1 MRTIWKAIPRP
12 KKNGAWVGLYVTL
25 SPRGAIVMNRV
36 TWEKTGSPLAY
47 DIFFD
52 DANQRIGLK
61 PSTPNSRGA
70 YPAPER
76 GKFGGRR
83 ILAYPVIVECRLVIR
98 QTLQFPYAEIDPDG
112 ILILDLRTA
121 TVNKN
126 SLAWERGR
134 GGRDSRSKK
143 RKPEP
148 PKIEIMPGYSSS
160 EFAVSQS
167 HDEQNA

>member
-1 MRTIWKAIPRP
+1 MRTIWKKVGRP
-12 KKNGAWVGLYVTL
+12 PKNGAWVGLYVTL
-25 SPRGAIVMNRV
+25 NPRGAIAMNRV

-47 DIFFD
+47 EIFFD
-52 DANQRIGLK
+52 DANQRLGLK
-61 PSTPNSRGA
+61 PSTPGTRDA
-70 YPAPER
+70 YTAPER

-83 ILAYPVIVECRLVIR
+83 ILAYSVIVECRLVIK

-112 ILILDLRTA
+112 ILILDFRTA

-134 GGRDSRSKK
+134 SGNDRRAKK

-148 PKIEIMPGYSSS
+148 PTIEIIPSV
-160 EFAVSQS
+160 AA
-167 HDEQNA
+167 EQRSGIDTNP

>member
-1 MRTIWKAIPRP
+1 VFYENDLETCPAAKEKWCMGW
-12 KKNGAWVGLYVTL
+12 LYVTL
-25 SPRGAIVMNRV
+25 NPRGAIVMNRV

-47 DIFFD
+47 EIFFD

-61 PSTPNSRGA
+61 PSTPTSRGA

-83 ILAYPVIVECRLVIR
+83 IMAYPGIVECRLVIR
-98 QTLQFPYAEIDPDG
+98 QTLQFPDAEIDSEG

-121 TVNKN
+121 TVNRN

-134 GGRDSRSKK
+134 NGNDRRAKR
-143 RKPEP
+143 RKPDP
-148 PKIEIMPGYSSS
+148 PKIEIVVGKTVEKRP
-160 EFAVSQS
+160 EV
-167 HDEQNA
+167 DTNP